1 MLVVRYYGGR
11 ISAIRLFC
19 ARWPAGWPSAGP
31 RERLFRRESAAGR
44 APLLFLVGLHEPAPW
59 DLFLRAP
66 DPDGESGHRRPV
78 PPETAAPENGGEQVK
93 TAWFGLL
100 AASGLEAFFL
110 LVMAGYAPLYVV
122 ERLHGSYF
130 VASQSVAWP
139 YFATFLGS
147 NFWGAQSRRLGLD
160 RLVIIGLVG
169 YFGLGL
175 VALLAR
181 TAWTLVVGLG
191 VLTFLSSALAP
202 AAMAAMTRAGGAM
215 GNRLALRVRWQ
226 SAGWIVS
233 GVSAGYLYG
242 LGRYGWP
249 LTLALS
255 GTVALLL
262 AAVLASKR
270 DRDGILARS
279 PHPPSQAGTW
289 RSLMPLLVVV
299 VPVFLVTAGNE
310 GFFASFSLYLRFIR
324 LPVAWV
330 GWSAAIST
338 AVGGIS
344 VGWVGRFADRTGGR
358 TVLGYVLVGYALVY
372 GAIAVS
378 HSPAVAVL
386 AFSLPL
392 YPFLMV
398 GSQRAAA
405 ERVALHH
412 HGAAMGVVNGLAG
425 LATAVGISIMGL
437 GDTRFGPAFEPW
449 GAAILALLAIAALL
463 LFAVLGP
470 RTEHPLSGTS

>member
-1 MLVVRYYGGR
+1 MR
-11 ISAIRLFC
+11 
-19 ARWPAGWPSAGP
+19 
-31 RERLFRRESAAGR
+31 
-44 APLLFLVGLHEPAPW
+44 
-59 DLFLRAP
+59 
-66 DPDGESGHRRPV
+66 
-78 PPETAAPENGGEQVK
+78 

-110 LVMAGYAPLYVV
+110 LVMAAYAPLYVM

-139 YFATFLGS
+139 YLATFLGS
-147 NFWGAQSRRLGLD
+147 NLWGAQSRRLGLD
-160 RLVIIGLVG
+160 RLVLIGLVG

-181 TAWTLVVGLG
+181 TAWTLVAGLG
-191 VLTFLSSALAP
+191 LLTCLSSALAP

-226 SAGWIVS
+226 SVGWIVS

-255 GTVALLL
+255 GTLALLL
-262 AAVLASKR
+262 AAVLAAR
-270 DRDGILARS
+270 HDRDGVLARS
-279 PHPPSQAGTW
+279 PRSPSQTSTW
-289 RSLMPLLVVV
+289 RGLMPLLVVV

-310 GFFASFSLYLRFIR
+310 GFFASFSLYLRYIR
-324 LPVAWV
+324 LPIAWV

-338 AVGGIS
+338 GVGAFS

-358 TVLGYVLVGYALVY
+358 AVLGYVLIGYAVMY
-372 GAIAVS
+372 SAIAVS
-378 HSPAVAVL
+378 HSAVVAVL

-412 HGAAMGVVNGLAG
+412 HGAAMGFVNGLAG

-449 GAAILALLAIAALL
+449 GATILVLLAIAALA

-470 RTEHPLSGTS
+470 RTEDPLRNTS

>member
-1 MLVVRYYGGR
+1 
-11 ISAIRLFC
+11 
-19 ARWPAGWPSAGP
+19 
-31 RERLFRRESAAGR
+31 
-44 APLLFLVGLHEPAPW
+44 
-59 DLFLRAP
+59 
-66 DPDGESGHRRPV
+66 
-78 PPETAAPENGGEQVK
+78 
-93 TAWFGLL
+93 
-100 AASGLEAFFL
+100 
-110 LVMAGYAPLYVV
+110 MAGYAPLYVV
-122 ERLHGSYF
+122 EHLHGSYL

-139 YFATFLGS
+139 YLATFLGS
-147 NFWGAQSRRLGLD
+147 NWWGIQSRRLGQS
-160 RLVIIGLVG
+160 RLVLIGLGG

-191 VLTFLSSALAP
+191 LMTCLSSALAP

-215 GNRLALRVRWQ
+215 GNRLAVRVRWQ
-226 SAGWIVS
+226 SMGWMVS

-255 GTVALLL
+255 GTLALLL
-262 AAVLASKR
+262 AAVLAAKR
-270 DRDGILARS
+270 EFRAAAPLPDLPSDGTS
-279 PHPPSQAGTW
+279 TW
-289 RSLMPLLVVV
+289 RRFLPLLGVV

-310 GFFASFSLYLRFIR
+310 GFFASFSLYLRLIR

-338 AVGGIS
+338 ALGAVS
-344 VGWVGRFADRTGGR
+344 VGWVGRFADRTSGR
-358 TVLGYVLVGYALVY
+358 VVLEYVLAGYAVMYSVMAL
-372 GAIAVS
+372 S
-378 HSPAVAVL
+378 SSPVVAVL

-405 ERVALHH
+405 ERMAAHH
-412 HGAAMGVVNGLAG
+412 HGATMGLVNGLAG
-425 LATAVGISIMGL
+425 LASAVGISIMGL

-449 GAAILALLAIAALL
+449 GAAVLVLMALGALALGTARGRRRQLARA
-463 LFAVLGP
+463 P
-470 RTEHPLSGTS
+470 

>member
-1 MLVVRYYGGR
+1 M
-11 ISAIRLFC
+11 
-19 ARWPAGWPSAGP
+19 
-31 RERLFRRESAAGR
+31 
-44 APLLFLVGLHEPAPW
+44 
-59 DLFLRAP
+59 
-66 DPDGESGHRRPV
+66 
-78 PPETAAPENGGEQVK
+78 K
-93 TAWFGLL
+93 TAWVGLL

-122 ERLHGSYF
+122 EHLHGSYL

-139 YFATFLGS
+139 YLATFLGS
-147 NFWGAQSRRLGLD
+147 NWWGAQSRRLGQS
-160 RLVIIGLVG
+160 RLVLIGLGG

-181 TAWTLVVGLG
+181 TPWTLVAGLG
-191 VLTFLSSALAP
+191 LMTGLSSALAP

-215 GNRLALRVRWQ
+215 GHRLALRVRWQ
-226 SAGWIVS
+226 SVGWMVS
-233 GVSAGYLYG
+233 GLSAGYLYG

-249 LTLALS
+249 LTLALA
-255 GTVALLL
+255 GTLALLL
-262 AAVLASKR
+262 AAVLAAKR
-270 DRDGILARS
+270 ERGDGAPAEALPPDS
-279 PHPPSQAGTW
+279 PSTW
-289 RSLMPLLVVV
+289 RSFLPLLVVV

-310 GFFASFSLYLRFIR
+310 GFFASFALYLRLIR

-338 AVGGIS
+338 ALGAIT
-344 VGWVGRFADRTGGR
+344 VGWVGRFADRTSGR
-358 TVLGYVLVGYALVY
+358 VVLGYVLAGYALMY
-372 GAIAVS
+372 GVMALS
-378 HSPAVAVL
+378 HSPIVAVL

-405 ERVALHH
+405 ERMAAHH
-412 HGAAMGVVNGLAG
+412 HGATMGLVNGLAG

-449 GAAILALLAIAALL
+449 GAAVLVLLALTTLALGAAW
-463 LFAVLGP
+463 GRRRP
-470 RTEHPLSGTS
+470 RAGVA